1 MSDDTVAKREL
12 ALPPGSFG
20 HFDREAGFTG
30 SGGSGRNPLKFVST
44 QRTLALIIEV
54 PKTAE
59 GGTDEVNLSRTDV
72 HGVFHFLAHNLG
84 GHDEGVPAGV
94 GDGAVAGVGTGA
106 CTCLADSFGGEG
118 ELVVGACLFPI
129 VGFGT
134 NLEVGVGITMNH
146 GIEHARGVGRLG
158 EGEPSAP
165 NIPIDSTDDEHG
177 FGQLERLN
185 GFIDVNLRQ
194 GDGVGVANAAVAFGD
209 VGFEA
214 HEDCHRV
221 GQVGT
226 GMHGFPE
233 TDECFVEFVCIHV
246 QSGGTI
252 GGRQTDVVGF
262 SPFSGFHEL
271 LVEGDLHGVGCRGGE
286 AVGRLRAGEFND
298 GSTLEVNHVV
308 LSVGRSVQLETL
320 GLSQNRVAVGVGF
333 ACSHEGQRQRQKQIT
348 KYLFHDSLRFR

>member
-1 MSDDTVAKREL
+1 M
-12 ALPPGSFG
+12 
-20 HFDREAGFTG
+20 
-30 SGGSGRNPLKFVST
+30 
-44 QRTLALIIEV
+44 
-54 PKTAE
+54 
-59 GGTDEVNLSRTDV
+59 
-72 HGVFHFLAHNLG
+72 
-84 GHDEGVPAGV
+84 
-94 GDGAVAGVGTGA
+94 
-106 CTCLADSFGGEG
+106 
-118 ELVVGACLFPI
+118 
-129 VGFGT
+129 
-134 NLEVGVGITMNH
+134 
-146 GIEHARGVGRLG
+146 
-158 EGEPSAP
+158 
-165 NIPIDSTDDEHG
+165 
-177 FGQLERLN
+177 
-185 GFIDVNLRQ
+185 NLRQ

-298 GSTLEVNHVV
+298 GSTLKVNHVV